1 MNAKLRGWVGRFL
14 KAEAYATAGDPGP
27 VVLRRLNNAEYTYT
41 LRDLTGV
48 PLNPAREFPA
58 DGAAGEGFTNTGN
71 ALVMSPALLG
81 KYLDAAKDVASHA
94 VLLRDGVRF
103 STHTTRRD
111 WTDEAL
117 HEIRALYARFAD
129 ADGKLP
135 LSKYLAATLEERG
148 ALADGS
154 KSLASVAEARHLNA
168 RYLTF
173 LWTVLNDQQ
182 PSPVL
187 DSLRVRWRGEAG
199 RRRRA
204 RQRNRAMATGAL
216 EISKRRPHETVGR
229 ARQSGV
235 DPPGRPLQIP
245 RNGHR
250 RRRHRNARDQR
261 RGRWPRTRRRRLAN
275 PRLVAA
281 GRPDLPLRDVREH
294 LRDALVRRDLV
305 FQTAAHGLDAVAAA
319 IDGQSDRAAL
329 AETYDV
335 DPEILKSWLDYLGV
349 GRVQPFSSIC

>member
-1 MNAKLRGWVGRFL
+1 MMTFLILATFPACAAEPPTFATLDAEFARDTRATLTTYCLTCHSTEDHEGDLDLERFRSINDLRHDVRVWQKVVEQLDTGEMPPKDAEKSLPADERAKLRGWVGRFL

-154 KSLASVAEARHLNA
+154 KSLASVAEARHLNCA
-168 RYLTF
+168 L
-173 LWTVLNDQQ
+173 
-182 PSPVL
+182 PHIPL
-187 DSLRVRWRGEAG
+187 DRS
-199 RRRRA
+199 
-204 RQRNRAMATGAL
+204 Q
-216 EISKRRPHETVGR
+216 
-229 ARQSGV
+229 
-235 DPPGRPLQIP
+235 
-245 RNGHR
+245 
-250 RRRHRNARDQR
+250 
-261 RGRWPRTRRRRLAN
+261 
-275 PRLVAA
+275 
-281 GRPDLPLRDVREH
+281 
-294 LRDALVRRDLV
+294 
-305 FQTAAHGLDAVAAA
+305 
-319 IDGQSDRAAL
+319 
-329 AETYDV
+329 
-335 DPEILKSWLDYLGV
+335 
-349 GRVQPFSSIC
+349 